1 MKKTVL
7 INSAIAIAAVA
18 LSGTAFAADS
28 SKTNTS
34 AKGNFSS
41 TDKSFIK
48 DAAKGGMMEVVNG
61 REAEKN
67 ATSAEVKKFG
77 ARMVADHG
85 KANAELKTIAK
96 RAGVELPGEPSANK
110 WKSDKDYMDM
120 MVKDHEKD
128 LADFEKQ
135 AKDGTDADLKR
146 FAEKTAKVV
155 HEHLDMAKE
164 IDGKLK

>member
-1 MKKTVL
+1 
-7 INSAIAIAAVA
+7 
-18 LSGTAFAADS
+18 
-28 SKTNTS
+28 
-34 AKGNFSS
+34 
-41 TDKSFIK
+41 
-48 DAAKGGMMEVVNG
+48 MEVVNG